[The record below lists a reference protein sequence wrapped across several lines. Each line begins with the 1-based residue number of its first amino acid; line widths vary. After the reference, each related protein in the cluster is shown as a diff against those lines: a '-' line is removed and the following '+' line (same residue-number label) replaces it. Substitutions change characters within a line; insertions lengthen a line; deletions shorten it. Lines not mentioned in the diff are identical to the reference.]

1 MSQSPRRCEELRD
14 QEYREAS
21 ENCTTLVKKLETW
34 HAMHLEAEIRIHEL
48 SAELV
53 RVRNKVEE
61 IEADRRSFDSSRQTA
76 ARMVCTIEE
85 AIGIIDEL
93 ITSGIDLPV
102 SVGMHLERLQ
112 SLPDHAGSDVAASA
126 YKHLVAAALAPEH
139 FAKLDRIMRDVI
151 TLALGRNID
160 ASDIS
165 LWKKERDRTFGNI
178 LGTVFASNLGNS
190 YHQMFKRDF
199 IRNPMKADG
208 ARQNSTDERGR
219 RTRRRQ
225 QYRPKKTR
233 CISQPI
239 SESGSMT
246 GNLATRRPAGSANR
260 LVSRDL

>member
-1 MSQSPRRCEELRD
+1 
-14 QEYREAS
+14 
-21 ENCTTLVKKLETW
+21 
-34 HAMHLEAEIRIHEL
+34 MHLEAEIRIHEL

-53 RVRNKVEE
+53 RARNKVEE
-61 IEADRRSFDSSRQTA
+61 IEADRRSFDSSRQTV

-85 AIGIIDEL
+85 AIGIIVEL
-93 ITSGIDLPV
+93 IASGIEVPV
-102 SVGMHLERLQ
+102 SVGMHLECLQ
-112 SLPDHAGSDVAASA
+112 SLPDHCNSDVAAKA

-151 TLALGRNID
+151 TLALGRGID
-160 ASDIS
+160 ASS
-165 LWKKERDRTFGNI
+165 KSKWNKERDNIFGNV
-178 LGTVFASNLGNS
+178 LGTAFASNLGNS

-208 ARQNSTDERGR
+208 ARQTSKEERGR

-225 QYRPKKTR
+225 QSRPKKPR
-233 CISQPI
+233 CISQLV

-246 GNLATRRPAGSANR
+246 GNLATRRQAGSRNL